1 MKKIKCD
8 TCGKLVNEVRR
19 VAIRKNYDRLFS
31 KNQIYNC
38 EECYQIKKEKD
49 EKNNM

>member
-1 MKKIKCD
+1 MKKLICD

-38 EECYQIKKEKD
+38 KECYQRKKRRD
-49 EKNNM
+49 EKNN